1 MRVMVTVPE
10 KGVKEVNFRLPRG
23 EGAGQTMKG
32 GGESTQDP
40 SEEEFQSFIKELSIG
55 SGLDQLIQ
63 STATESQFRY
73 RNYKELS
80 EFLRGLHL
88 NFPKIVSLRG

>member
-1 MRVMVTVPE
+1 MVTVPE
-10 KGVKEVNFRLPRG
+10 KGVKEVNFSLPRIWV
-23 EGAGQTMKG
+23 EGAGKTIKG
-32 GGESTQDP
+32 GPGSTQDP

-88 NFPKIVSLRG
+88 NFPKIVSLRR